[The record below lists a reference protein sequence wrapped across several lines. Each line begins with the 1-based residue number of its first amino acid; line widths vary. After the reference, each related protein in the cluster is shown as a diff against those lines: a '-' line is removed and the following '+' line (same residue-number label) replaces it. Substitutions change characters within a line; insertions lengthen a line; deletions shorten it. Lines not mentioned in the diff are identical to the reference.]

1 MMNQNVYKLSTFVF
15 KTFVLAAVIAA
26 AFPEFSFAATG
37 LEESVANV
45 SGSMK
50 DMPIVLS
57 GIAYLAGGA
66 TMLSGAGLLKKHA
79 DNPAS
84 TPLMQGMSRMV
95 AGGFVAALPVG
106 LEWAIKTLSL
116 MGTCGDGQ
124 SCAVYVP
131 FMSNG
136 GKFGFGS

>member
-1 MMNQNVYKLSTFVF
+1 MKNEGHTIWVTKVLA
-15 KTFVLAAVIAA
+15 LAAVLAA
-26 AFPEFSFAATG
+26 AFPELSFAAAVG
-37 LEESVANV
+37 LKESVANV

-50 DMPIVLS
+50 DMPIILS

-84 TPLMQGMSRMV
+84 TPLMQGMSRMI
-95 AGGFVAALPVG
+95 AGGFIASLPFA
-106 LEWAIKTLSL
+106 LEWGIRTLSL
-116 MGTCGDGQ
+116 MGTCGEGQ

-136 GKFGFGS
+136 GKFGFGG